1 MFAIGAGFRAF
12 LYGTQLTM
20 LWAARLSRFK
30 HSSIKVS
37 SSFTFFLLWVLGC
50 VVPFKLVK
58 FLKLTLDCV
67 FSLMSVTL
75 SVLTKV
81 FYLSSLILGDP
92 RRVNTE
98 SLFCFFL
105 DPELDWPGVW
115 YWVVWYPAPAG
126 VAPHV
131 ITGGEGG
138 VPRCHHLGGGCQ
150 TGRAPADTDRAG
162 VSQVGHWGTF

>member
-1 MFAIGAGFRAF
+1 MLANGAGLRAF
-12 LYGTQLTM
+12 VYGTQLTI
-20 LWAARLSRFK
+20 LCAARLSRFR

-37 SSFTFFLLWVLGC
+37 SSFTFFLLWVFVC
-50 VVPFKLVK
+50 VAPFKLVK

-105 DPELDWPGVW
+105 ELCLCLPKVLALKALRLGFSFI
-115 YWVVWYPAPAG
+115 
-126 VAPHV
+126 V
-131 ITGGEGG
+131 I
-138 VPRCHHLGGGCQ
+138 
-150 TGRAPADTDRAG
+150 
-162 VSQVGHWGTF
+162 